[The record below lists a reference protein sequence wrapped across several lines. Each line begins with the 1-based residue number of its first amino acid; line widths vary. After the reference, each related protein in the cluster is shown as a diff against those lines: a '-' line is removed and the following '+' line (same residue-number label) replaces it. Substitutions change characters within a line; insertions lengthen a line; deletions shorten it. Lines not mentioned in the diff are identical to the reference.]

1 MSGLKLLQ
9 IALIAFG
16 VVFCLV
22 YPLAIVWPSG
32 WASGLR

>member
-1 MSGLKLLQ
+1 MFPKKLLQ

-22 YPLAIVWPSG
+22 YPIRDRMAVRLGLA
-32 WASGLR
+32 